1 MPLLLILL
9 VTLASAAAPSARER
23 TQPALGKG
31 TPALDVCA
39 NGARLELLV
48 AEEQPGGHVLIHRRS
63 SDGGTSWSKPVAI
76 EVSRGKVANP
86 GRNYD
91 PQIVGFGQ
99 LVAVIWTA
107 PSAVSK
113 FSGGNL
119 GTAVSRDG
127 GTTWAL
133 GAMPNDDTGGGEHA
147 FMDAV
152 VDSKGTI
159 HLAWL
164 DARDGQQ
171 GLRFSSSADG
181 GASWR
186 ANQSIDTETCEC
198 CWNAMVLGWDDA
210 VLALYRDVPRD
221 MAIARSDDR
230 GATWRRSGT
239 VGEFKWDIQGCPD
252 VGGGIVRGG
261 AKGDLFAI
269 VFTGHAERRGLYT
282 VASSDNGRT
291 WAAPL
296 RVGPERGWHADVAF
310 TGGVLYAAWDVNSP
324 NGGIG
329 WASSVDGGRTWRDG
343 GQVSRLGLRA
353 THPKLAVANGRV
365 SAFWTERDAT
375 GVISWRSAPLS
386 LPAGPSAVR

>member
-1 MPLLLILL
+1 M
-9 VTLASAAAPSARER
+9 S
-23 TQPALGKG
+23 Q
-31 TPALDVCA
+31 
-39 NGARLELLV
+39 
-48 AEEQPGGHVLIHRRS
+48 
-63 SDGGTSWSKPVAI
+63 
-76 EVSRGKVANP
+76 
-86 GRNYD
+86 
-91 PQIVGFGQ
+91 
-99 LVAVIWTA
+99 
-107 PSAVSK
+107 
-113 FSGGNL
+113 
-119 GTAVSRDG
+119 
-127 GTTWAL
+127 
-133 GAMPNDDTGGGEHA
+133 
-147 FMDAV
+147 
-152 VDSKGTI
+152 
-159 HLAWL
+159 
-164 DARDGQQ
+164 ARDRDNSPHV
-171 GLRFSSSADG
+171 RFPAPEG
-181 GASWR
+181 KCPL
-186 ANQSIDTETCEC
+186 CEFLH
-198 CWNAMVLGWDDA
+198 APA
-210 VLALYRDVPRD
+210 PHPARDP
-221 MAIARSDDR
+221 
-230 GATWRRSGT
+230 G
-239 VGEFKWDIQGCPD
+239 
-252 VGGGIVRGG
+252 VRGG